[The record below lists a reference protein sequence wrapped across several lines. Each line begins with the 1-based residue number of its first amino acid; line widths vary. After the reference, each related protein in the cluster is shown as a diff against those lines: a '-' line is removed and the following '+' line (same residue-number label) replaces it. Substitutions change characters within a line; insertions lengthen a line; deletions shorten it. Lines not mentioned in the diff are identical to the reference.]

1 MECLRA
7 EDIQSY
13 LEGELSPIRAGMAR
27 DHLLTCERCR
37 QAHAFYQS
45 LNRELAKP
53 DLRQPPQRI
62 ITGVMSKL
70 FPRLPFYSSVAAF
83 IGVGFVFMITWIYV
97 YFDFAHN
104 SLVRAYQLTAQQT
117 SGWAQDLIRSASSV
131 FSAVYAAFKAIN
143 SFLEV
148 LLKMRIGVGIIGTTA
163 LALSLMLFYTLI
175 VFSQRLFKEKQK

>member
-1 MECLRA
+1 
-7 EDIQSY
+7 
-13 LEGELSPIRAGMAR
+13 
-27 DHLLTCERCR
+27 
-37 QAHAFYQS
+37 
-45 LNRELAKP
+45 
-53 DLRQPPQRI
+53 
-62 ITGVMSKL
+62 
-70 FPRLPFYSSVAAF
+70 
-83 IGVGFVFMITWIYV
+83 VFMITWIYV

-117 SGWAQDLIRSASSV
+117 SGWAQDLIRSVSSV